1 MTLNEIIY
9 DIREKLKLF
18 TDDIDIV
25 DEYLA
30 HLVHVKRSLLLKQ
43 RYSKLSKT
51 IPEETKQQVCLT
63 FEEVPSIDGQDCMGT
78 IVKSVQKIPTVIQL
92 DSKPAILNVRS
103 HDLRNI
109 PFSVVSIERFPYLG
123 YNRWTA
129 NLIYIALEADSHL
142 YVYSGN
148 VQHKFLEF
156 GKISA
161 VFENPEE
168 ASELDCE
175 ETDSSCEYFDTEY
188 NIEPHMVHD
197 VVNMIV
203 KELAP
208 SIQIPDDKL
217 NNADE
222 SPR

>member
-25 DEYLA
+25 DEYLG
-30 HLVHVKRSLLLKQ
+30 HLVNVKRSLLLKQ
-43 RYSKLSKT
+43 RYGKFSKT
-51 IPEETKQQVCLT
+51 VPEETKQLVCIN
-63 FEEVPSIDGQDCMGT
+63 FEEVASISGQECMGT
-78 IVKSVQKIPTVIQL
+78 VVKSVQKIPTVIHL
-92 DSKPAILNVRS
+92 DSKPAIMNVRS

-123 YNRWTA
+123 YNKWTA
-129 NLIYIALEADSHL
+129 NQIYVALEADSHL
-142 YVYSGN
+142 YIYSGN
-148 VQHKFLEF
+148 SQHKFLEH
-156 GKISA
+156 GVVSA
-161 VFENPEE
+161 VFENPED
-168 ASELDCE
+168 ADELSCD
-175 ETDSSCEYFDTEY
+175 TADSTCEYYDKKY
-188 NIEPHMVHD
+188 NVEPHMVHD
-197 VVNMIV
+197 IINLIV

-208 SIQIPDDKL
+208 SVQLPDDKL

>member
-51 IPEETKQQVCLT
+51 IPEETKQIVCLT
-63 FEEVPSIDGQDCMGT
+63 FEEVPSIDGQTCMGT
-78 IVKSVQKIPTVIQL
+78 IVKSVEKVPTLLQL
-92 DSKPAILNVRS
+92 DNKSALLGVRS

-109 PFSVVSIERFPYLG
+109 PFNIVSIERFPFLG
-123 YNRWTA
+123 FNKWTA
-129 NLIYIALEADSHL
+129 NQIYIAIEADSYL

-148 VQHKFLEF
+148 IQHKFLEF
-156 GKISA
+156 AKVTG
-161 VFENPEE
+161 VFENPEK
-168 ASELDCE
+168 ASELNCE
-175 ETDSSCEYFDTEY
+175 DDGSCEYFDTKY
-188 NIEPHMVHD
+188 SVEPHMVHD
-197 VVNMIV
+197 IVNMIV

-222 SPR
+222 TPR